1 MTDTENIT
9 AHAVSRRR
17 ALGWMALSAGAVA
30 AGGVGAPAE
39 LHAAPYAPVS
49 DRVRTP
55 QQALQELTAGNRR
68 FVAGNATMPNRSM
81 ARIREV
87 APSQAPFASILS
99 CADSRV
105 PVELVFDQGFGDLFV
120 CRTAGNVVSPD
131 NLASLEFGTAVLGSR
146 ALVVMGHSECGAVK
160 AAMTAGAVP
169 GQISA
174 LYQFIRPGLEGAP
187 AGDVPA
193 AVRTNVMRQVQLL
206 RTSSPVLAGLMEEG
220 KLAVEGAVYDL
231 ASGRVTM
238 LTG

>member
-1 MTDTENIT
+1 MAETENTT
-9 AHAVSRRR
+9 ANAVSRRQ

-30 AGGVGAPAE
+30 AGGLGAPAE
-39 LHAAPYAPVS
+39 LHAAPYVPVS
-49 DRVRTP
+49 DWVKTP
-55 QQALQELTAGNRR
+55 QQALQELMAGNRR
-68 FVAGNATMPNRSM
+68 FVEGHATMPNRSM

-120 CRTAGNVVSPD
+120 CRTAGNIITPD

-146 ALVVMGHSECGAVK
+146 ALVVMGHTDCGAVK

-174 LYQFIRPGLEGAP
+174 LYQFIRPALDDVP

-193 AVRTNVMRQVQLL
+193 AVRSNVMYQVELL
-206 RTSSPVLAGLMEEG
+206 RESSPVIAGLIKEG

-231 ASGRVTM
+231 ATGRVTM
-238 LTG
+238 LTA

>member
-1 MTDTENIT
+1 MAENDNTT
-9 AHAVSRRR
+9 ASAVSRRQ
-17 ALGWMALSAGAVA
+17 ALGWMALSGAAVA
-30 AGGVGAPAE
+30 VSGLAADD
-39 LHAAPYAPVS
+39 LHAAPYVS
-49 DRVRTP
+49 VSERIKTP
-55 QQALQELTAGNRR
+55 AQALAELAAGNRR
-68 FVAGNATMPNRSM
+68 FVDGRATNPNRSM

-87 APSQAPFASILS
+87 APSQAPFASLLS

-131 NLASLEFGTAVLGSR
+131 NLASLEFGTAVLGSK
-146 ALVVMGHSECGAVK
+146 ALVVLGHSECGAVK

-193 AVRTNVMRQVQLL
+193 AVRMNVMRQVQLL
-206 RTSSPVLAGLMEEG
+206 RTSSPVLAGLVKEG
-220 KLAVEGAVYDL
+220 KLAIQGAVYDL
-231 ASGRVTM
+231 GTGRVTM
-238 LTG
+238 LDG

>member
-1 MTDTENIT
+1 MAETENTT
-9 AHAVSRRR
+9 ANAVSRRR

-30 AGGVGAPAE
+30 AGGLGTPAE
-39 LHAAPYAPVS
+39 LYAAPYAPVS
-49 DRVRTP
+49 DRVKTP
-55 QQALQELTAGNRR
+55 QQALQELMAGNRR
-68 FVAGNATMPNRSM
+68 FVEGSATMPNRSM

-105 PVELVFDQGFGDLFV
+105 PVEIVFDQGFGDLFV
-120 CRTAGNVVSPD
+120 CRTAGNIVSPD

-174 LYQFIRPGLEGAP
+174 LYQFIRPALDGVP
-187 AGDVPA
+187 AGNVPA
-193 AVRTNVMRQVQLL
+193 AVAANVMRQVELL
-206 RTSSPVLAGLMEEG
+206 RTSSPVLRDLVKEG
-220 KLAVEGAVYDL
+220 KLAIEGAVYDL
-231 ASGRVTM
+231 TTGRVTM
-238 LTG
+238 LTA